1 MTAFVARIFT
11 IVPALIASFD
21 SMIGSISSE
30 VERNTASSVPR
41 VMMPPA

>member
-1 MTAFVARIFT
+1 MSETG
-11 IVPALIASFD
+11 ALLERR
-21 SMIGSISSE
+21 IGSISSE